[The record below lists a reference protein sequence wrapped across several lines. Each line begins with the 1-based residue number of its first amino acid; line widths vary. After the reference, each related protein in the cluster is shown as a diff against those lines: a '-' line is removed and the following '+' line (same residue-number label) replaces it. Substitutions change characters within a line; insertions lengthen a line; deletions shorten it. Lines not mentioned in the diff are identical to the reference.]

1 MRVKEK
7 RIVKEGGPLL
17 FSLLL
22 SLGLAHGV
30 RFGCQVLLDFNGEH
44 GAVGLHALVQLGQ
57 QLALLEVR
65 QALVLVVVRGE
76 THGRLFQLAGVV
88 DVEALVLEELDD
100 GVFGQVQ
107 LCRERVDGLLVRIQ
121 AHVLNEALQDAQRLH
136 GDAVALS
143 TLAAVL
149 VLGLGG

>member
-1 MRVKEK
+1 MKE
-7 RIVKEGGPLL
+7 RGPLL

-30 RFGCQVLLDFNGEH
+30 RFGRQVLFYFNGEH

-76 THGRLFQLAGVV
+76 AHGRLFQLAGVV
-88 DVEALVLEELDD
+88 DIEALVLEELDD

-121 AHVLNEALQDAQRLH
+121 AHILNEALQDAQRLH
-136 GDAVALS
+136 GDAVGLS